1 MSKMRM
7 RLFVLIAAIVAMP
20 IAALAA
26 PTIKTI
32 TGDPLT
38 LNVASDGS
46 LQVFNSAVPGQ
57 GQIFPTG
64 SQYGDMGIFASID
77 GKLFAPHFSDHTGTA
92 TGNLGNYTPWSEA
105 FISEVSGDGTP
116 QSPFA
121 VRVRLGAPNV
131 DVALLETVTYVSGLN
146 YFRISTQW
154 ITASPHQVRAF
165 LAADI
170 FLASSDFGVFTF
182 EPQLRA
188 PGGTACDTTNGTYNI
203 LLIPITP
210 ASAYSSAFY
219 GDIWSE
225 IGSQELDNQSTGGEC
240 VDNGSALQWDN
251 VFRGGASSATINA
264 AVSFGDV
271 PPPAAFQGFVLTFD
285 PPSVA
290 LFPGSSTQVTLH
302 AIHNAD
308 TGFNAPIALSAPNLP
323 PGVSM
328 TFDPAVIPAP
338 GDGSSK
344 VTLTLSPDVFPA
356 VYRGV
361 TAIGTEVGAKGTPE
375 VHGGIVTVDVICN
388 PPFIL
393 ALPSSQP
400 QSQSVRKGGTVTL
413 SVKNDAGGAAT
424 YQWYSGHAGFT
435 STPIKDATGA
445 SFTTPAIND
454 SQEFWVRVTNGC
466 GSADSQT
473 ATITPSN

>member
-7 RLFVLIAAIVAMP
+7 RLFVWIAAAVAMP

-46 LQVFNSAVPGQ
+46 LQVFNTAVPGQ
-57 GQIFPTG
+57 GQIFPTT
-64 SQYGDMGIFASID
+64 SQYGDMGVFASID
-77 GKLFAPHFSDHTGTA
+77 GRLFAPNFADHGGTA
-92 TGNLGNYTPWSEA
+92 TGNLGNYTAWSQG
-105 FISEVSGDGTP
+105 FISEVTGDGTP
-116 QSPFA
+116 AKPFA
-121 VRVRLGAPNV
+121 VSVRLGAPNV

-154 ITASPHQVRAF
+154 ITASQHQVRAF

-188 PGGTACDTTNGTYNI
+188 PGGTACDQTNGIYNI

-225 IGSQELDNQSTGGEC
+225 IHAQELDNSSTAGEC
-240 VDNGSALQWDN
+240 VDNGSALQWDSI
-251 VFRGGASSATINA
+251 FRDATSATINA
-264 AVSFGDV
+264 AVSFGDI

-285 PPSVA
+285 PPLVG

-302 AIHNAD
+302 SQHNSD
-308 TGFNAPIALSAPNLP
+308 TGFKSAIALSAPNLP
-323 PGVSM
+323 PGVAM

-338 GDGSSK
+338 GDGTSK
-344 VTLTLSPDVFPA
+344 VTVTLSPDVFPNL
-356 VYRGV
+356 YRGV
-361 TAIGTEVGAKGTPE
+361 TALGTEVGARGTPE
-375 VHGGIVTVDVICN
+375 VHGGLLAIDAICN
-388 PPFIL
+388 PPFLL
-393 ALPSSQP
+393 ALPTSQP
-400 QSQSVRKGGTVTL
+400 QSQTVKKGSTVNL
-413 SVKNDAGGAAT
+413 SVKNDGGGSAT
-424 YQWYSGHAGFT
+424 YQWYSGHTGFT
-435 STPIKDATGA
+435 SSPISGATNA
-445 SFTTPAIND
+445 TFTTPAIND
-454 SQEFWVRVTNGC
+454 TQEFWVRVTNGC
-466 GSADSQT
+466 GSTDSQT
-473 ATITPSN
+473 ATITPTP

>member
-7 RLFVLIAAIVAMP
+7 RLLVSIAAVLAMP
-20 IAALAA
+20 IVALAA

-32 TGDPLT
+32 TGNPLT

-46 LQVFNSAVPGQ
+46 MQVFNTAVPGQ
-57 GQIFPTG
+57 GQIFPTN
-64 SQYGDMGIFASID
+64 SQYGDMGVFASID
-77 GKLFAPHFSDHTGTA
+77 GRLFAPNFSDHTGTA
-92 TGNLGNYTPWSEA
+92 TGNLGTYTPWSQG
-105 FISEVSGDGTP
+105 FISEVSGDGTAA
-116 QSPFA
+116 SPFA
-121 VRVRLGAPNV
+121 VSVRLGAPGV
-131 DVALLETVTYVSGLN
+131 DVAILETITYVSGLN
-146 YFRISTQW
+146 YFRVSTQW
-154 ITASPHQVRAF
+154 ITSSQHQVRAF

-188 PGGTACDTTNGTYNI
+188 PGGTACDQTNGVYNI

-225 IGSQELDNQSTGGEC
+225 INAQELDNQSTAGDC
-240 VDNGSALQWDN
+240 VDNGSALQWNNIFGDGT
-251 VFRGGASSATINA
+251 VATVNA
-264 AVSFGDV
+264 AVSFGDI

-285 PPSVA
+285 PSAVSM
-290 LFPGSSTQVTLH
+290 FPGSSTQVTLH
-302 AIHNAD
+302 SIHNFD

-323 PGVSM
+323 AGMTM

-338 GDGSSK
+338 GDGTSK
-344 VTLTLSPDVFPA
+344 ATLTLSPDTFPA
-356 VYRGV
+356 LYRGV
-361 TAIGTEVGAKGTPE
+361 TAVGTAVVTKGTPE
-375 VHGGIVTVDVICN
+375 VHGALLTVDAICN

-400 QSQSVRKGGTVTL
+400 QTQSVKRGSTATL
-413 SVKNDAGGAAT
+413 SVKNDGGGSAT
-424 YQWYSGHAGFT
+424 YQWYSGHTGFT
-435 STPIKDATGA
+435 SSPISGGTSATL
-445 SFTTPAIND
+445 TTPVIND
-454 SQEFWVRVTNGC
+454 TQEFWVRVTNGC

-473 ATITPSN
+473 ATITPTN

>member
-7 RLFVLIAAIVAMP
+7 RLLGLIAAVVAMP

-32 TGDPLT
+32 TGAPLT

-46 LQVFNSAVPGQ
+46 MQVFNTAVPGQ
-57 GQIFPTG
+57 GQIFPTS
-64 SQYGDMGIFASID
+64 SQYGDMGVFASID
-77 GKLFAPHFSDHTGTA
+77 GRLFAPDFADHGGTA
-92 TGNLGNYTPWSEA
+92 TGNLGAYTPWSQG
-105 FISEVSGDGTP
+105 FISEVSGDGT
-116 QSPFA
+116 SARPFA
-121 VRVRLGAPNV
+121 VSVRLGAPGI
-131 DVALLETVTYVSGLN
+131 DVALLETISYVSGLN
-146 YFRISTQW
+146 YFRVSMQW
-154 ITASPHQVRAF
+154 ITSSQHQVRAF

-188 PGGTACDTTNGTYNI
+188 PGGTACDQTNGVYNI

-225 IGSQELDNQSTGGEC
+225 VGAQALDNQSTAGSC

-251 VFRGGASSATINA
+251 VFREGSAATINA
-264 AVSFGDV
+264 AVSFGDI

-285 PPSVA
+285 PALVN
-290 LFPGSSTQVTLH
+290 LFPGTSTQVTLRSQ
-302 AIHNAD
+302 HNAD

-323 PGVSM
+323 AGIAM
-328 TFDPAVIPAP
+328 TFDPATIPAP
-338 GDGSSK
+338 GDGTSK
-344 VTLTLSPDVFPA
+344 VTVSLAPDVFPA
-356 VYRGV
+356 TYRGV
-361 TAIGTEVGAKGTPE
+361 TAVGTAVVTKGTPE
-375 VHGGIVTVDVICN
+375 VHGGILTVDVICN
-388 PPFIL
+388 PPFLL

-400 QSQSVRKGGTVTL
+400 QTQSVKKGSSATL
-413 SVKNDAGGAAT
+413 SVKNEGGGSAT
-424 YQWYSGHAGFT
+424 YQWYNGHTGFT
-435 STPIKDATGA
+435 STPVAGGTNAT
-445 SFTTPAIND
+445 FTTPAIND
-454 SQEFWVRVTNGC
+454 TQEFWVRVTNGC

-473 ATITPSN
+473 ATITPTP